1 MKIDLG
7 VGISYVSKNIKNI
20 LIGVILSVFALKG
33 LFGYWKSF
41 EDYIVT
47 KRLQE
52 QGFALQT
59 EEKVLINKTD
69 SVGNII
75 VKVAE
80 EIKKKD
86 YQKLKHEK
94 GIIITDADVLNLNS
108 DSLVARY
115 KGSPKKLR

>member
-7 VGISYVSKNIKNI
+7 AGFSYVSKNIKNI
-20 LIGVILSVFALKG
+20 LIGIILSAFALKG

-86 YQKLKHEK
+86 YQKIKNEK
-94 GIIITDADVLNLNS
+94 GIIVTDADVRNLNS
-108 DSLVARY
+108 DSLTTRY